1 MNHTCALSVCSS
13 LLFLPVALPAQTDTT
28 PIFVLEAE
36 QAVLQGEVEVESSHR
51 NFTGT
56 GYAVYVSEGTIDWT
70 VNIAAPALYQLEFR
84 YSVAVGADS
93 NRPLNIFKNQSQ
105 LVAANVS
112 FLPTRTL
119 DEWSTYAVF
128 TKLEAGQNTFR
139 LATTGLGGPNI
150 DHLRVSLTPPDPD
163 KFLGIPLHSSHAIF
177 QGSDADT
184 QAYYKTL
191 DPLDRKT
198 TLDGWKQANDFTSCN
213 APTCTHVVYFNDV
226 DLGFGRSLFLKVASN
241 GDVVSYLQNYALLS
255 DAVLNRSVL
264 ATVAMEFA
272 RPVDQNGQELTTPR
286 FTKFYVFD
294 AQGNRINKI
303 DLDGRGVK
311 FVPGLCNSCHGGKPK
326 PADTVHNQYFDRG
339 DTGARFIAWDLDT
352 FRFHASLPRA
362 AQEDEFKRLNQ
373 AVLLT
378 SPPSATR
385 IVIDGWYG
393 GAGMPSA
400 TFDGSF
406 VPPGWQQN
414 GAEVENL
421 YREVVAPSCR
431 SCHNQRGSYNA
442 AGHPVLD
449 GPKEQTL
456 EFNSFA
462 DFTRYAKEIESL
474 VYEQGLMP
482 LAKRTFDRFWRQ
494 GDQPRILDDVLFG
507 GLAYQNPPAEVYP
520 GRAVFAFGALR
531 RPGRPIARIA
541 ASRLGAN
548 SFPYPL
554 FFLEDVEDRK
564 RIRLHGASSTFA
576 SQFSWSI
583 ESGPGPDIPVLT
595 GADAPQAFFDPSAG
609 SSDILNPASQPYLVR
624 FGVTNAFA
632 DYNEVIRGQLFSD
645 SRLQPLTFTEDIY
658 PLLNVPFNSTSG
670 STLSCIHCHSNGN
683 VVSHADSIFKL
694 RNFDIPDEEGARR
707 YAYELMLTRVNC
719 NDPENSLILK
729 KPAEELPHY
738 GGRINVFAGT
748 NPYVI
753 DPALLDTGDTDAKA
767 RILRWIMEG
776 APYDVGSPARCP
788 PPF

>member
-1 MNHTCALSVCSS
+1 M
-13 LLFLPVALPAQTDTT
+13 
-28 PIFVLEAE
+28 
-36 QAVLQGEVEVESSHR
+36 
-51 NFTGT
+51 
-56 GYAVYVSEGTIDWT
+56 
-70 VNIAAPALYQLEFR
+70 R
-84 YSVAVGADS
+84 YSRA
-93 NRPLNIFKNQSQ
+93 
-105 LVAANVS
+105 
-112 FLPTRTL
+112 
-119 DEWSTYAVF
+119 
-128 TKLEAGQNTFR
+128 
-139 LATTGLGGPNI
+139 
-150 DHLRVSLTPPDPD
+150 
-163 KFLGIPLHSSHAIF
+163 
-177 QGSDADT
+177 ADT

-255 DAVLNRSVL
+255 DAVLNRNIL

-272 RPVDQNGQELTTPR
+272 RPVDQNGQELTSPR
-286 FTKFYVFD
+286 FTKFYVFN
-294 AQGNRINKI
+294 AQGARINKI
-303 DLDGRGVK
+303 DLDGRGEK
-311 FVPGLCNSCHGGKPK
+311 FVPRLCNSCHGGKPK

-352 FRFHASLPRA
+352 FRFHSSLPRA

-378 SPPSATR
+378 IPPSATR

-406 VPPGWQQN
+406 VPPGWREN

-474 VYEQGLMP
+474 VYEQGLM
-482 LAKRTFDRFWRQ
+482 R
-494 GDQPRILDDVLFG
+494 
-507 GLAYQNPPAEVYP
+507 
-520 GRAVFAFGALR
+520 
-531 RPGRPIARIA
+531 
-541 ASRLGAN
+541 
-548 SFPYPL
+548 
-554 FFLEDVEDRK
+554 DVEDRK
-564 RIRLHGASSTFA
+564 RIRLHGAPSTFA

-632 DYNEVIRGQLFSD
+632 DYNEIIRGQLFSD

-707 YAYELMLTRVNC
+707 YAYESGRGPR
-719 NDPENSLILK
+719 DDAIL
-729 KPAEELPHY
+729 ASM
-738 GGRINVFAGT
+738 G
-748 NPYVI
+748 
-753 DPALLDTGDTDAKA
+753 
-767 RILRWIMEG
+767 ME
-776 APYDVGSPARCP
+776 CP
-788 PPF
+788 R